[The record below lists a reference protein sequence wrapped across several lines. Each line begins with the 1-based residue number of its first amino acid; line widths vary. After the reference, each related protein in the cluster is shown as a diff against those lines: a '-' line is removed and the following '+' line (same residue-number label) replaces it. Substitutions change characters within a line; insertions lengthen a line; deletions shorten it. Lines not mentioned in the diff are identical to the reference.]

1 MGLGWLF
8 VEQRLPGAA
17 DLKTMTA
24 MREETLTLK
33 SMDNAI
39 FYQAGP
45 ATRET
50 VTLQQ
55 MPDQLVQ
62 AFLATEDRRFYQHH
76 GIDLQGIG
84 RALVT
89 NILAGSVEEGGSTL
103 TQQLARIAFLNQEQT
118 LTRKLREALLAIKID
133 ATLSKQ
139 QILEN
144 YLNQVYLGEGAYGV
158 ADATWVYFGKSIQE
172 LTLPEMAILAGLPA
186 APGAYSPVA
195 DPAAAKQRR
204 DLVLQRMERD
214 EFITAAEANAARQ
227 APIQVNPQSPKRL
240 DNLAPYFTS
249 YIQKQLPR
257 VVPERELKA
266 GGLTVETTLN
276 LKWQQAAQKAVL
288 DTVNYDG
295 PAQGF
300 SQAALVAIDP
310 RSGEIRAMVGGTD
323 FQASQF
329 NRVTQ
334 AQRQPGSTFKTFVY
348 TTAIAAGFSPNDGY
362 LDAPFNVDGYKPKNY
377 HKEYKGWVSMADALT
392 YSLNTVAVRTLIDVG
407 FEPVIKTASAMG
419 IGAKLQPFYSMAL
432 GSSEVTLLD
441 LTTAYGTLAQQGV
454 KTEPYGIRR
463 VINRA
468 GKVIYE
474 AEVKTK
480 KVVDPQTAA
489 IVTWMLE
496 DVVKDGTGTAAQLNR
511 PVAGKTGTSEES
523 RDLWFVGYI
532 PQLVTGVWLGN
543 DDNYPTGGSS
553 STAAYTWKDF
563 MKEVVPT
570 LPVEKF
576 PELPKLDGRKGSIK
590 AQPARPNRMYNVSV
604 AEAEETTEAESDY
617 SSESNGY
624 AEDSTYYEEDSDYY
638 GEPN

>member
-1 MGLGWLF
+1 LGWLF

-24 MREETLTLK
+24 MREGTLTLK

-45 ATRET
+45 ASRET

-158 ADATWVYFGKSIQE
+158 ADAAWVYFGKSIQE
-172 LTLPEMAILAGLPA
+172 LTLPEMAMLAGLPA

-204 DLVLQRMERD
+204 DQVLQRMERD
-214 EFITAAEANAARQ
+214 EFITAAEAIAARQ
-227 APIQVNPQSPKRL
+227 DPIQVNPQSPKRL

-257 VVPERELKA
+257 VIPERELKA

-348 TTAIAAGFSPNDGY
+348 TTAIAAGFSPHDGY

-419 IGAKLQPFYSMAL
+419 IGVKLQPFYSMAL

-454 KTEPYGIRR
+454 KTEPHGIRR

-496 DVVKDGTGTAAQLNR
+496 DVVKDGTGTAARLNR

-563 MKEVVPT
+563 MEEVVPT

-590 AQPARPNRMYNVSV
+590 AQPARPNSMYNVSA
-604 AEAEETTEAESDY
+604 AESGETTEAETA
-617 SSESNGY
+617 SSNEEDSY
-624 AEDSTYYEEDSDYY
+624 YEDSTYYEET
-638 GEPN
+638 N

>member
-1 MGLGWLF
+1 VGLGWLF

-158 ADATWVYFGKSIQE
+158 ADAAWVYFGKSIQE
-172 LTLPEMAILAGLPA
+172 LTLPEMAMLAGLPA

-227 APIQVNPQSPKRL
+227 TPIQVNPQSPKRL

-348 TTAIAAGFSPNDGY
+348 TTAIAAGFSPHDGY

-489 IVTWMLE
+489 IVTWMLK

-563 MKEVVPT
+563 MEEVVPT

-590 AQPARPNRMYNVSV
+590 AQPARPNSMYNVSA
-604 AEAEETTEAESDY
+604 AESGETSEAESDY
-617 SSESNGY
+617 SSESDGY
-624 AEDSTYYEEDSDYY
+624 YEDSTYYGEDSD
-638 GEPN
+638 